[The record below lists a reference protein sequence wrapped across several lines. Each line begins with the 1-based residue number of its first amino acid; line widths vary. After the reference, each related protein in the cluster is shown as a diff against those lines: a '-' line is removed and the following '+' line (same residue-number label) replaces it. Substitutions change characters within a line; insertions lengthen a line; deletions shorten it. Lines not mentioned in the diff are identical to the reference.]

1 MDLLRGAFD
10 FFLHLDRHLA
20 DIVQNYGLWA
30 YLILFL
36 IIFCETGLVV
46 TPFLPG
52 DSLLFA
58 TGALAATGSM
68 NILLLIALLVAAAI
82 LGDSANYW
90 VGSKLGTRIF
100 KDDARVLKTEYLRR
114 TQTFY
119 DKYGGKVIIVARF
132 IPIVRTYAPFLAGA
146 ARMSYPKF
154 LTYNV
159 VGGVTWI
166 LIFLMSGYAFGGMPF
181 VENNFFLVVLVIIF
195 LSVLPPIIEYSKTR
209 RDRRASRTD
218 I

>member
-1 MDLLRGAFD
+1 MELLSDAID
-10 FFLHLDRHLA
+10 FFLHLDRYLESF
-20 DIVQNYGLWA
+20 VQDYGLWT

-68 NILLLIALLVAAAI
+68 NIFVLLALLIAAAI
-82 LGDSANYW
+82 LGDSVNYW

-100 KDDARVLKTEYLRR
+100 KEEARILKLDYLRR
-114 TQTFY
+114 TQVFY
-119 DKYGGKVIIVARF
+119 EKYGGKVIIVGRF
-132 IPIVRTYAPFLAGA
+132 IPIVRTYAPFVAGA
-146 ARMSYPKF
+146 ARMPYPKF

-159 VGGVTWI
+159 VGGIVWI
-166 LIFLMSGYAFGGMPF
+166 FIFLLSGYAFGGIPF
-181 VENNFFLVVLVIIF
+181 VEDNFFLVVLVIVF
-195 LSVLPPIIEYSKTR
+195 LSVLPPILEYNKTR
-209 RDRRASRTD
+209 RARRTSPPAT
-218 I
+218 

>member
-1 MDLLRGAFD
+1 MDLLRSAID

-20 DIVQNYGLWA
+20 DIASDYGVWT

-36 IIFCETGLVV
+36 IIFSETGLVI

-58 TGALAATGSM
+58 TGALAATGAM
-68 NILLLIALLVAAAI
+68 NIFVLVVLLIAAAI
-82 LGDSANYW
+82 LGDSVNYW

-100 KDDARVLKTEYLRR
+100 KEDARVLKTEYLRR
-114 TQTFY
+114 TQVFY
-119 DKYGGKVIIVARF
+119 DKYGGKVIIIGRF
-132 IPIVRTYAPFLAGA
+132 IPIVRTYAPFVAGA

-159 VGGVTWI
+159 VGGVIWI
-166 LIFLMSGYAFGGMPF
+166 LIFLLSGYAFGGMPF
-181 VENNFFLVVLVIIF
+181 VEDNFFLVVLVIIF
-195 LSVLPPIIEYSKTR
+195 LSVLPPVIEYSKTR
-209 RDRRASRTD
+209 RARRTSRTD
-218 I
+218 V